1 MKDKVD
7 DMKILERDQN
17 GKPIEVYI
25 KGKST
30 FLISSRDAIYRMEKF
45 ENQPDGSSILMMRTV
60 DRPNLPIPKNT
71 YRMEMWKGSRS
82 IEKGNDVHFVDF
94 TYFDLKGYIPKTL
107 LRLSMGSQLRKR
119 FDEAYEKILKAKNQ

>member
-1 MKDKVD
+1 
-7 DMKILERDQN
+7 MKILERDQN

-30 FLISSRDAIYRMEKF
+30 FLISSRDAIYRF
-45 ENQPDGSSILMMRTV
+45 ERFDNQPCGSHIMIMRSV

-71 YRMEMWKGSRS
+71 IRMEMWKASRA

-107 LRLSMGSQLRKR
+107 LRLSMGS
-119 FDEAYEKILKAKNQ
+119 